1 MSVTAEPAAVRPFRI
16 EVPEEQLA
24 ELRRRLSCRD
34 QAQRHLSGQ
43 RGPLDS
49 DKPRFCQ
56 PRGVAR
62 KRMDVALAG
71 VKRGRDQ
78 VLEYSAE
85 LLTRSADVLRLDV
98 HDVLAGED
106 HGVSLLQQHAERD
119 GEVFDHHVVLVVHT
133 RDGQFSEV
141 WEFHEDDSEYDRFWG

>member
-1 MSVTAEPAAVRPFRI
+1 VSAEDNVN
-16 EVPEEQLA
+16 L
-24 ELRRRLSCRD
+24 LRRAHKVFAARD
-34 QAQRHLSGQ
+34 VEAAMSLFTEDAVWHAPG
-43 RGPLDS
+43 G
-49 DKPRFCQ
+49 
-56 PRGVAR
+56 G
-62 KRMDVALAG
+62 ALAG